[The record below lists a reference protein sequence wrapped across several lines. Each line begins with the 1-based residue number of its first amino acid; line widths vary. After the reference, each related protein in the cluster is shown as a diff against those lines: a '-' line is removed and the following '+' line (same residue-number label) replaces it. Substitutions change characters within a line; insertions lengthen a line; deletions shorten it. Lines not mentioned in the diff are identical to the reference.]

1 MAKHQALSMWGVLVM
16 IVSVLLVLCRFSSFR
31 AEDICVPD
39 PLNRYIQSAII
50 EKLNS
55 KHCSI
60 DVDLAYSIACSVE
73 EGCEKYNLPPEL
85 VLAVMETESNFRP
98 QAKSYMNAR
107 GLMGVMGKTPKGKI
121 VWFTRLQQ
129 EGILARESDL
139 FTIHANIL
147 AGCFI
152 LRYYLDEYNGNMK
165 KALFAYVGGQSE
177 KYRVSVAEKK
187 TKFRLLIAD
196 KKEFARQKH
205 EDELQQ
211 QLSLAKPLEDLCVTV
226 SSWTPAQN

>member
-1 MAKHQALSMWGVLVM
+1 MAKHSTLPIWGVLII
-16 IVSVLLVLCRFSSFR
+16 IVSVLVLCHFNSFK
-31 AEDICVPD
+31 AEDVCVPD
-39 PLNRYIQSAII
+39 SLNRYIQSAII

-98 QAKSYMNAR
+98 QARSHMNAR
-107 GLMGVMGKTPKGKI
+107 GLMGVMGKTPNGKI
-121 VWFTRLQQ
+121 VWLTRLQQ
-129 EGILARESDL
+129 EGILTRESDL
-139 FTIHANIL
+139 LTVHANIL

-152 LRYYLDEYNGNMK
+152 LRYYLDEYNGNMR
-165 KALFAYVGGQSE
+165 KALFAYVGGQSK

-211 QLSLAKPLEDLCVTV
+211 QLSLTKPLEELCVTV
-226 SSWTPAQN
+226 SLWTPAQN